1 MNKTVRKIITTILF
15 SMVCMV
21 GMGIGPNIARAE
33 VIAVNQ
39 DGYYEYKD
47 IDLEGYHYEYIHFK
61 VSNYG
66 TADACVRILS
76 LWTEDE
82 DIHIPSEI
90 EGMKVTEL
98 CGNADEYN
106 ASKYCTEENYNLPW
120 STSKNKKYNSMEIPA
135 TVKRIVDE
143 GFWNLRIKKLVIPKN
158 VEYFGGDNYVQEVVI
173 KGKNTEIGVCAFFNG
188 HLRKITLPNNYQGK
202 IGGGAFANSRIE
214 EFKWPAYT
222 GNLKKKMEEAVF
234 QDCRRL
240 EKITFSKNVKNV
252 YIPRDCFYGCSFLD
266 KIVFPKTVK
275 SVIYDFTVHSDNAPD
290 SVSTLVFKGKNTK
303 LSGAISPHKKIS
315 STLFKKNQK
324 ILTVTKVIAPRN
336 SKAMAYAKKAYR
348 IKWIKPR
355 SPEWIDHKDGAKL
368 SKVKRGYRK

>member
-21 GMGIGPNIARAE
+21 GMGISSNIARAE
-33 VIAVNQ
+33 VIAVNE

-135 TVKRIVDE
+135 TVKRIVYE

-173 KGKNTEIGVCAFFNG
+173 KGKNTEIGVGAFYNG
-188 HLRKITLPNNYQGK
+188 HLRKITFPKGYQGK
-202 IGGGAFANSRIE
+202 IGDGALSNCRLE
-214 EFKWPAYT
+214 EFKWPYT
-222 GNLKKKMEEAVF
+222 EYNKKKIGEGILEECKRLKKV
-234 QDCRRL
+234 
-240 EKITFSKNVKNV
+240 TFDKNVKNV
-252 YIPRDCFYGCSFLD
+252 YIPKYCFYDCINLH
-266 KIVFPKTVK
+266 KIEFPKTVK
-275 SVIYDFTVHSDNAPD
+275 SVIYDFTVHSDNAPE

-355 SPEWIDHKDGAKL
+355 SPEWIDHEDGAKL
-368 SKVKRGYRK
+368 AKVKRGYRK